1 MEKLAHIA
9 GSSAIAAVP
18 VVILAG
24 MTLALFFRGAG
35 DWLGPANDLLSALA
49 LLLLIAPVLA
59 LNALYLRYAGGWL
72 PFLTLAALA
81 GILVA
86 ALGQVLLVA
95 GAISLGT
102 SFITGGLGVV
112 PLLLWAIAILVLG
125 FQHQALPV
133 YLSWLLLGVLALTA
147 ALTIASMLGY
157 PAATWLLAVLL
168 LLVMCAWL
176 GSLGKELLHLSA
188 QAGGL

>member
-9 GSSAIAAVP
+9 GYSAIAAVP

-24 MTLALFFRGAG
+24 ITVALFFRGAG
-35 DWLGPANDLLSALA
+35 DWLGPANDLLSVLA
-49 LLLLIAPVLA
+49 LLLLLTPVLA
-59 LNALYLRYAGGWL
+59 LNALHLSYAGGWL
-72 PFLTLAALA
+72 PILTLMALA

-86 ALGQVLLVA
+86 ALGQTLLVA

-112 PLLLWAIAILVLG
+112 PLLIWAVAILVLG

-133 YLSWLLLGVLALTA
+133 YLSWLLLGVLALAT

-157 PAATWLLAVLL
+157 PAAAWLLAVLL
-168 LLVMCAWL
+168 LIVLCAWL
-176 GSLGKELLHLSA
+176 GCLGRELLQLPV